1 MVDFR
6 TKQAF
11 YIGECWKNW
20 LMPIFAKSNNKSR
33 NYKCYL

>member
-11 YIGECWKNW
+11 YIGECWEKW
-20 LMPIFAKSNNKSR
+20 LMPIFAKSNNKSD
-33 NYKCYL
+33 NYKRYL